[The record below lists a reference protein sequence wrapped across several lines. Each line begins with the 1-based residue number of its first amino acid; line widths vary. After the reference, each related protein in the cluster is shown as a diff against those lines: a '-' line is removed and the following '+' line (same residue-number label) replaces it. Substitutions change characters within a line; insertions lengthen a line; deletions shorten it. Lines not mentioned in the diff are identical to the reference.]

1 MTANE
6 MPAVAS
12 SGQVVEGRRAADLHA
27 FHPTSSRPG
36 RQVDSPTVA
45 HWRACVS
52 LCQSEGDELGA
63 QLARRQM
70 LLAQAAEYVN
80 RFEGE
85 R

>member
-1 MTANE
+1 MTAKQ

-27 FHPTSSRPG
+27 FHPTPSRPG

-45 HWRACVS
+45 HWRACVE
-52 LCQSEGDELGA
+52 LCRSEGDSVGA

-70 LLAQAAEYVN
+70 LLAQAADYMQ
-80 RFEGE
+80 RMEGE